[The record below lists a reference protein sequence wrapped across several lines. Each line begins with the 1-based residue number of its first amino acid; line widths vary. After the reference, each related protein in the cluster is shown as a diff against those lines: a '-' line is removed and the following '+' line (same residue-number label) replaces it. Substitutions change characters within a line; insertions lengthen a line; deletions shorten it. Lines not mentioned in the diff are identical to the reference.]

1 MKGKLHPLTKAI
13 IVLGYIVLIC
23 FMASQYFAG
32 RAPKWD
38 LTIPMMSPIEFAI
51 DAYHLNTGQ
60 YPKTL
65 NDLIKCPAG
74 LENVW
79 AGPYLKEKQLID
91 PWGYEYK
98 YELGYRLLS
107 YGKDGKPNG
116 KGYDADQEHFTPI
129 TPIK

>member
-38 LTIPMMSPIEFAI
+38 LTLPRMGPIEDAI
-51 DAYHLNTGQ
+51 NAYYLNTGQ

-65 NDLIKCPAG
+65 KDVITCPAG

-79 AGPYLKEKQLID
+79 AGPYLKPNQLND
-91 PWGYEYK
+91 PWGNEYK
-98 YELGYRLLS
+98 YEFGYRLFS
-107 YGKDGKPNG
+107 YGKDSEPGG
-116 KGYDADQEHFTPI
+116 KGENADQEHFTPI